1 MKQLLPCLLIL
12 SALTATAQT
21 GAKDKDAV
29 VAAEKARFAALVA
42 KDYAALDQLSGD
54 ELLYQHSNGDVDNKT
69 SFIQSIND
77 GKRSYD
83 AITPDSSAVRIYG
96 NTAVVNGICSYRQ
109 RYADGKP
116 NNSQLRY
123 SSVWVK
129 RSRRWQL
136 VNWQAH
142 KIDKTPLYYLVD

>member
-1 MKQLLPCLLIL
+1 MKHLLSFLLIL
-12 SALTATAQT
+12 SVLTATAQT

-29 VAAEKARFAALVA
+29 MAAEKARFAALVA

-109 RYADGKP
+109 QYADGKP